1 MNFLTKQADDVLSTR
16 GYVFG
21 WLAEMRYSYLMG

>member
-1 MNFLTKQADDVLSTR
+1 MNFLTKQADNGSLTR
-16 GYVFG
+16 GYVFL